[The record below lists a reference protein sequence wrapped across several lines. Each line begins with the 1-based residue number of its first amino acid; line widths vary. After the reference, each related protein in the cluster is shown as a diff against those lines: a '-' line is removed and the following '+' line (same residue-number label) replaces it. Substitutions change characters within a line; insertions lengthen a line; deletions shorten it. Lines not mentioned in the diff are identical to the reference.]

1 MILIL
6 TFELQGTVTRL
17 SERAKLYWNRVADEV
32 VITKVADRQI
42 SERIFHIIEIVM
54 DGGIC
59 QKHVYRDVYKSQNE
73 EKYCETFHHLKVKN
87 SSNPHVR
94 ASGREPMI
102 LLIITFTRPRR
113 VCLRLIP

>member
-1 MILIL
+1 M
-6 TFELQGTVTRL
+6 TRL
-17 SERAKLYWNRVADEV
+17 SERAKLNWYRVADVV

-87 SSNPHVR
+87 HSDPHVR
-94 ASGREPMI
+94 GSR
-102 LLIITFTRPRR
+102 
-113 VCLRLIP
+113 